1 MRHIAIITAGGAG
14 MFCGSCMHDNT
25 WARALMAAGCQVS
38 LVPTYTPIRV
48 DEADVSSG
56 RVFLGGVNVYLG
68 YRYRFWQRIP
78 RRIARILDQP
88 WMINLATKFSISN
101 DAAKLGDLTLAML
114 EGEAGPHYR
123 EVAELAEYVCALD
136 PDIVIFSNALLAGAL
151 REVKNVCRGPV
162 YCTLQG
168 DDVFLDSLP
177 DDYRER
183 AIAAVS
189 ARAAEFDGFITHSR
203 FYRDYI
209 ADYLQLDSSRFG
221 LLPLGIDLEGHDGVA
236 GERDGQPFTV
246 GYFARVAPEKGL
258 QHLAEA
264 FCRLHRRRPEVR
276 LRVGGYLGPQNR
288 GYLREVQKLLRP
300 VGDAFE
306 YVGSPATHAEKVR
319 FLRSIDVL
327 SVPTEFQEPKGLYVL
342 EALANGRPVVQPRH
356 GAFPEL
362 IEATGGGRLV
372 EPRDPQAL
380 ADALEEL
387 FDQPETCRS
396 LGMTGQTNVRAR
408 FSPEAMARA
417 TIELFER
424 TAKT

>member
-1 MRHIAIITAGGAG
+1 

-38 LVPTYTPIRV
+38 LIPTYTPIRV
-48 DEADVSSG
+48 DEANVSSP
-56 RVFLGGVNVYLG
+56 RVFLGGLNVYLD

-78 RRIARILDQP
+78 RKIARVLDQP
-88 WMINLATKFSISN
+88 WLINLATKISVSN
-101 DAAKLGDLTLAML
+101 DAAELGDLTLAML
-114 EGEAGPHYR
+114 EGESGPHHR
-123 EVAELAEYVCALD
+123 EVAELAEYVCALE
-136 PDIVIFSNALLAGAL
+136 PDVVIFSNALLAGAL
-151 REVKNVCRGPV
+151 REVRKVCRGPI

-177 DDYRER
+177 EDYRQQAIEAVAGR
-183 AIAAVS
+183 AV
-189 ARAAEFDGFITHSR
+189 EFDGFMTHSR

-209 ADYLQLDSSRFG
+209 ARYLQLDSTKFG
-221 LLPLGIDLEGHDGVA
+221 LLPLGIDLDGHDGVA
-236 GERDGQPFTV
+236 GERNGQPFTV
-246 GYFARVAPEKGL
+246 GYFARIAPEKGL
-258 QHLAEA
+258 RHLAEA
-264 FCRLHRRRPEVR
+264 FCVLHQRRPEAR
-276 LRVGGYLGPQNR
+276 LRVGGYLAPQNR
-288 GYLREVQKLLRP
+288 SYLREVQKLLRP

-306 YVGSPATHAEKVR
+306 YVGSPATHEEKVR

-372 EPRDPQAL
+372 EPRDPVAL

-387 FDQPETCRS
+387 ADQPETCET
-396 LGMTGQTNVRAR
+396 LGTTGQTNVRAK
-408 FSPEAMARA
+408 FSPPAMAQA
-417 TIELFER
+417 TIELLER
-424 TAKT
+424 AVKA